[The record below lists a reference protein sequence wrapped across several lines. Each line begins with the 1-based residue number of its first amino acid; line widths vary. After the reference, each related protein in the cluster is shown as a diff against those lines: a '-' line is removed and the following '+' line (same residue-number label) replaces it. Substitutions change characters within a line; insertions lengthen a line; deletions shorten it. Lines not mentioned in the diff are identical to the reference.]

1 MSFEIANFSPLG
13 GQARSGN
20 SPAHWSYES
29 TTDDLAAAQATGYF
43 DKMGTQVS
51 PGDFIST
58 SLTDGK
64 AILTVA
70 STVLSPPGVVIDL
83 ETIGSGSGGS
93 TFPVET
99 FTGNLFE
106 LVVADNLKFFIVD
119 SLSTAAT
126 VVVPLNFQEPFPIG
140 AEMEFVR
147 KASASVVFGAMIG
160 ATLLSRNRSR
170 NMRTIKSVAILKKI
184 DTDTWCL
191 FGDLS
196 FTS

>member
-29 TTDDLAAAQATGYF
+29 DVDDLAAVQAAGYF
-43 DKMGTQVS
+43 DKIGTQVS

-83 ETIGSGSGGS
+83 ETIGSGSGGP

-99 FTGNLFE
+99 FTGSLLE
-106 LVVADNLKFFIVD
+106 LVVADNLKFFVMETLSGNSTVIVP
-119 SLSTAAT
+119 A
-126 VVVPLNFQEPFPIG
+126 NIQEPFPIG
-140 AEMEFVR
+140 AEIEFVR
-147 KASASVVFGAMIG
+147 NNSSSLDFANNLA
-160 ATLLSRNRSR
+160 ATLFSRYRAR
-170 NMRTIKSVAILKKI
+170 DIKTINSVAILKKI

-196 FTS
+196 VTS